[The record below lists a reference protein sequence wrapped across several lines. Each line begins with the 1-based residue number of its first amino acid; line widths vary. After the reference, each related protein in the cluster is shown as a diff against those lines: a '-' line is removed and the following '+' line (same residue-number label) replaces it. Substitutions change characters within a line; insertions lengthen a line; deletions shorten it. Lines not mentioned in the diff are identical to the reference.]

1 MDCLCC
7 QGGGRGWA
15 AKESPR
21 VIAGTVQ
28 QLVERLTYHRVI
40 GTFGNT
46 AVQITAYI
54 IMFITPQLLAI
65 LTDSEFTEVFM
76 LTFYSF
82 MTPHQLMSTLVKR
95 YRT

>member
-21 VIAGTVQ
+21 VIGGTVQ

-40 GTFGNT
+40 GTFRNT
-46 AVQITAYI
+46 SVQIIIITA
-54 IMFITPQLLAI
+54 PQLLAI